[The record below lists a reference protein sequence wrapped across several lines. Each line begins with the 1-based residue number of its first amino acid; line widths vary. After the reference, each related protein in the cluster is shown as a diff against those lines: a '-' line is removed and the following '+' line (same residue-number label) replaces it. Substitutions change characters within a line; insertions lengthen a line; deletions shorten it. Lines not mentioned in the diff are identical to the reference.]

1 MSEYIQLSQFANKSD
16 HEDVRLLFGADFGE
30 KTWQPSKVSNSTEP
44 GEDTDIDHVK
54 GTLQTILSEISAE
67 TLTNLIGLPIDSARA
82 VYIMDS
88 VTVNSH
94 EEFNETIISFYLHLI
109 RHTRK
114 LPDPVDLDAAG
125 AEAFAL
131 LERTFLKKGGLQAA
145 LAEARNAIN
154 GGLRFIL
161 DLMTE
166 QFKREEQEKQVNRV
180 LKSALD
186 PLDWKGKVGL
196 MGALLKRLEPHLEA
210 GIRSQPPERFA
221 VHYEVVIRGYLQSM
235 ERVNSIFR
243 SL

>member
-1 MSEYIQLSQFANKSD
+1 VKIDASTGPSEGTDAD
-16 HEDVRLLFGADFGE
+16 HNQE
-30 KTWQPSKVSNSTEP
+30 
-44 GEDTDIDHVK
+44 
-54 GTLQTILSEISAE
+54 TLEFILSEISAE
-67 TLTNLIGLPIDSARA
+67 TLTNQINLPIDTARA

-88 VTVNSH
+88 VTVDSY
-94 EEFNETIISFYLHLI
+94 EEFNNTIASFYIHLI

-114 LPDPVDLDAAG
+114 LSEPVDSEAAG

-131 LERTFLKKGGLQAA
+131 LERTFSKKGGLQAA

-166 QFKREEQEKQVNRV
+166 QFKREEQGKQVNRV

-196 MGALLKRLEPHLEA
+196 MGALLKRLEPHLEP
-210 GIRSQPPERFA
+210 GIRCQPPERFA